1 MKKSGLLVL
10 SLSFLFLLFACN
22 NTEKKNETEKL
33 DNEEK
38 KSEINETAAANED
51 FEEFYEKFVSDKD
64 FQIERVMF
72 PVMGSNITDYEES
85 EEWTTENWVMLS
97 DVNNVDQN
105 EFTVE
110 ILEDDNRVEHK
121 IYLPN
126 SGFGITY
133 TFELIEGEWYL
144 TERTDMSL

>member
-133 TFELIEGEWYL
+133 TFELIENEWYL

>member
-10 SLSFLFLLFACN
+10 SLSLLFLLFACN

-33 DNEEK
+33 ENEEK
-38 KSEINETAAANED
+38 TSELNETVAAIED

-64 FQIERVMF
+64 FQIERVKF
-72 PVMGSNITDYEES
+72 PVMGANIIDYEES
-85 EEWTTENWVMLS
+85 EEWTTENWGMLS
-97 DVNNVDQN
+97 DIDKVDQN
-105 EFTVE
+105 ELTVE
-110 ILEDDNRVEHK
+110 VLKDDNRVEHK

-133 TFELIEGEWYL
+133 AFELIDGKWYL
-144 TERTDMSL
+144 TERTDLSL

>member
-1 MKKSGLLVL
+1 MKKTGLLVL

-22 NTEKKNETEKL
+22 NTEKKNDTEKL

-38 KSEINETAAANED
+38 KSEINKTGETNED
-51 FEEFYEKFVSDKD
+51 FEEFYKKFVSDEN
-64 FQIERVMF
+64 FQIERVKF
-72 PVMGSNITDYEES
+72 PVIGSNIIDYEES
-85 EEWTTENWVMLS
+85 EEWTTENWRMLS
-97 DVNNVDQN
+97 DVSNVDQN

-110 ILEDDNRVEHK
+110 ILEDDNRIEHK

-133 TFELIEGEWYL
+133 TFELIEGKWYL